1 MARHYLQTVRAAA
14 HDSAAVVTRLR
25 EFGRRREVKDVF
37 LPLNLPR
44 LVQEAAT
51 FTQPKWRNQ
60 ARATGRT
67 VNVRLEL
74 SPLPDVAGN
83 AEELREVVANLIF
96 NAVDAMPQGG
106 DITLRTRRA
115 GDGAVAFE
123 VADTGVG
130 MSEEVHRRCLEPF
143 FTTKSETG
151 AGMGLSVA
159 YGIIKRHEGNLDILT
174 QLGHGTTV
182 FVRLPVAPAVTAGGG
197 TLAAPGAK
205 PDRPLRV
212 LLVEDDARVREV
224 VGEYLRRDQ
233 HEVCVAESAREG
245 LEKFD
250 AGRFDLVVTDL
261 ALEEMNGEQ
270 LAAAI
275 KGRAAKCPGDP
286 ADRFRRHPARPRGKA
301 VRSSTRSCANRSC
314 PAICGGRWRRSRSRP
329 SRKTQA
335 SGEGPARCS
344 RPAAGRRFVGR
355 IFEHGTRAPVESIRL
370 R

>member
-1 MARHYLQTVRAAA
+1 MRTAA
-14 HDSAAVVTRLR
+14 HDSAEVVGRLR

-60 ARATGRT
+60 ARAAGRT
-67 VNVRLEL
+67 INVRLEL
-74 SPLPDVAGN
+74 GPLPDVAGN

-115 GDGAVAFE
+115 GEGAVAFE

-130 MSEEVHRRCLEPF
+130 MTEEVQRRCLEPF

-159 YGIIKRHEGNLDILT
+159 YGIIQRHEGDLDILT
-174 QLGHGTTV
+174 ELGRGTTV
-182 FVRLPVAPAVTAGGG
+182 SVRLPVAGVALSSGRTAHD
-197 TLAAPGAK
+197 AGAK

-212 LLVEDDARVREV
+212 LLVEDDPNVREV

-233 HEVCVAESAREG
+233 HEVSVAESGREG
-245 LEKFD
+245 LEMFD
-250 AGRFDLVVTDL
+250 GGGFDLVVTDL

-275 KGRAAKCPGDP
+275 KERAADCPVILLTGFADTLLDRGEKPAGFDAILRKPLLPGDLWR
-286 ADRFRRHPARPRGKA
+286 AMAQVMAGGKE
-301 VRSSTRSCANRSC
+301 
-314 PAICGGRWRRSRSRP
+314 
-329 SRKTQA
+329 QA
-335 SGEGPARCS
+335 ASKKLVVE
-344 RPAAGRRFVGR
+344 AA
-355 IFEHGTRAPVESIRL
+355 A
-370 R
+370 